1 MIVLKMA
8 GGLGNQ
14 MFQYA
19 LYKQLEY
26 MGRNVRINDYTFYK
40 SEDIRTRQIDIFKL
54 SYQRATKKEIDRL
67 NDSSL
72 LFKDR
77 LRRKIF
83 GRNDKIYKEKQF
95 HFDPMVFKLTD
106 ACLEGYWQSEKFFP
120 DVKEHLLESFCFP
133 EPDTIKNK
141 TYLKKIV
148 STNSVGVHI
157 RRGDYLQKKYCGLY
171 EGICTKEYY
180 EKAFQQMRIWHPNCH
195 FFLFSNDIEWVS
207 EQYQGNNFTVVSGN
221 DEAHGYYDMML
232 MSSCK
237 HQIVANSSFSWWAAW
252 LNKNP
257 EKKII
262 APSKWLNQGDSR
274 DIYTDEMFII

>member
-1 MIVLKMA
+1 
-8 GGLGNQ
+8 
-14 MFQYA
+14 
-19 LYKQLEY
+19 

-141 TYLKKIV
+141 TY
-148 STNSVGVHI
+148 
-157 RRGDYLQKKYCGLY
+157 R
-171 EGICTKEYY
+171 
-180 EKAFQQMRIWHPNCH
+180 
-195 FFLFSNDIEWVS
+195 
-207 EQYQGNNFTVVSGN
+207 NNFV
-221 DEAHGYYDMML
+221 
-232 MSSCK
+232 
-237 HQIVANSSFSWWAAW
+237 
-252 LNKNP
+252 
-257 EKKII
+257 
-262 APSKWLNQGDSR
+262 
-274 DIYTDEMFII
+274 